1 MAKSQPKVYTLVKT
15 NDSGRGSTIT
25 LVGTVE
31 ELVQATSYTLDTG
44 YCYQHEKGNKKIN
57 CKPTTIRQLVTSL
70 NNAVNNAAASGYAGV
85 TYTAF

>member
-1 MAKSQPKVYTLVKT
+1 MAQPKVYTLVKV
-15 NDSGRGSTIT
+15 NNRGSRIT

-57 CKPTTIRQLVTSL
+57 CKPATIKGLVTNL
-70 NNAVNNAAASGYAGV
+70 NNAVNNAAANGYSGTEYFV
-85 TYTAF
+85 M